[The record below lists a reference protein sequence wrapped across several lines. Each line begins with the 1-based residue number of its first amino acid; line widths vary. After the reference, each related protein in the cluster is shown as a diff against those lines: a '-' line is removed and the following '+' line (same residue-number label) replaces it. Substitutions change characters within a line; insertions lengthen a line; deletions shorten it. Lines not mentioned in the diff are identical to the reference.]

1 MSTGHEETKAGDT
14 EAAAQSPADGPET
27 PVGVASPEAD
37 AAEEPSA
44 PGASAPGAGAAEP
57 IAKPAD
63 KYQG

>member
-14 EAAAQSPADGPET
+14 KAAAQSPAGDGPET
-27 PVGVASPEAD
+27 PVVAASPEPD

-44 PGASAPGAGAAEP
+44 PGAGAAKP
-57 IAKPAD
+57 TAKPAD